1 MKMIIDILQISRDA
15 REAKHR
21 FDDVIDCSIGMFID
35 EDGFVGGL
43 PVVFDAFKHMP
54 PELLIPY
61 PSVDGGQP
69 FKDNVFKWVFQAY
82 EQKIQDS
89 FNYFVC
95 ATPGGS
101 GAVAAVL
108 RTQVPKGEQ
117 VLVSDIRWQYD
128 RFSEPAGIFLHS
140 HELFD
145 GDKFNFA
152 SFKKELSY
160 LCKKQ
165 NKVVVIVNDPCQN
178 PSGYTLTFEEWEQI
192 LSILNE
198 HSSNEIVL
206 LYDIAYIDYSC
217 EIDQRRKASALVNLK
232 DHVQIF
238 VTFSGSKTFG
248 AYGMRMGALIGLSR
262 KADFLKDAREKVLAL
277 ARGMWSATP
286 TPAIEL
292 LNLMFEEER
301 KPDFLQGLAKARQTI
316 IRRGHLFL
324 KQAQEVDLPLV
335 PYINGFYTIV
345 KCPNSYACYE
355 KLAKNHIY
363 AVPVE
368 QGIRIALCS
377 LSLKDIDGL
386 ALKLKSIMF
395 CS

>member
-1 MKMIIDILQISRDA
+1 
-15 REAKHR
+15 
-21 FDDVIDCSIGMFID
+21 
-35 EDGFVGGL
+35 
-43 PVVFDAFKHMP
+43 
-54 PELLIPY
+54 
-61 PSVDGGQP
+61 
-69 FKDNVFKWVFQAY
+69 
-82 EQKIQDS
+82 
-89 FNYFVC
+89 
-95 ATPGGS
+95 
-101 GAVAAVL
+101 
-108 RTQVPKGEQ
+108 
-117 VLVSDIRWQYD
+117 
-128 RFSEPAGIFLHS
+128 
-140 HELFD
+140 
-145 GDKFNFA
+145 
-152 SFKKELSY
+152 
-160 LCKKQ
+160 
-165 NKVVVIVNDPCQN
+165 
-178 PSGYTLTFEEWEQI
+178 
-192 LSILNE
+192 
-198 HSSNEIVL
+198 
-206 LYDIAYIDYSC
+206 
-217 EIDQRRKASALVNLK
+217 
-232 DHVQIF
+232 